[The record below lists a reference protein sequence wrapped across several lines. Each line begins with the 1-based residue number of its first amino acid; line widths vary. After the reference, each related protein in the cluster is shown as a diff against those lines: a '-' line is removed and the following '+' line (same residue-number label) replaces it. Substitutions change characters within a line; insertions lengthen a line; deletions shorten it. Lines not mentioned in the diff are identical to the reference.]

1 MFKLFPSKEKR
12 AYNKMHRKHK
22 KELVN
27 QAKKTFEWDWS
38 YLHESVIKQIKHMH
52 EYYICGNNV
61 MQADESKNLVINQ
74 LKHILDLN
82 EEIEKFETTEWEPS
96 FCTLKEW
103 YEKEAEL
110 YKELYSYIGE
120 HIQWWWD

>member
-38 YLHESVIKQIKHMH
+38 FLHESIIMQIKHMH
-52 EYYICGNNV
+52 EYYTCGNNV
-61 MQADESKNLVINQ
+61 LQTDESKNLIVNQ

-82 EEIEKFETTEWEPS
+82 EEIEKLTTAEWKSS
-96 FCTLKEW
+96 FCTIKEW
-103 YEKEAEL
+103 HEKEAEL

-120 HIQWWWD
+120 YIQWWWD